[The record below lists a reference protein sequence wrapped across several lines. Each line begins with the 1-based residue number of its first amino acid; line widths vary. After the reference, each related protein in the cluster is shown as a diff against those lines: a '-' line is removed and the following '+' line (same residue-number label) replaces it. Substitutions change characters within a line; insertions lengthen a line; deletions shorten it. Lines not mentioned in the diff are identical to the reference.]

1 VKDRVFQNGA
11 AQIAEVQAAA
21 EDWTPQRVLNW
32 AFDTFGS
39 RVAISSAF
47 GAEGMV
53 LIDMASRVRSNFR
66 LFTIDT
72 EFLFPETYAL
82 MDRLEQKYGIEIEK
96 VYSVLSPEEQER
108 THGSALWS
116 RDPDLCCGLR
126 KVEPLRRK
134 LGELSAWITSI
145 RRDQTTVRSSARR
158 VEWDAKF
165 GLVKIN
171 PIVDWT
177 SKQVWRYVH
186 DHDVPYNELHDQDY
200 PSIGCTHCTRAVRP
214 GEDPRAG
221 RWSGFAKT
229 ECGLH
234 VIEPAASSP
243 AVSASKAAKFG
254 SYRGFGSTP
263 PPSRPS

>member
-1 VKDRVFQNGA
+1 MKEQVLEKFQQFSLA
-11 AQIAEVQAAA
+11 DVQAAA
-21 EDWTPQRVLNW
+21 ENWTPQHALTW
-32 AFDTFGS
+32 AFETFGNH
-39 RVAISSAF
+39 VAISSAF

-53 LIDMASRVRSNFR
+53 LIDMASRLRKDFH

-72 EFLFPETYAL
+72 EFLFPETYNL
-82 MDRLEQKYGIEIEK
+82 MDRIEEKYGITIEK
-96 VYSVLSPEEQER
+96 VFPLQSPEEQER
-108 THGSALWS
+108 TQGGALWT
-116 RDPDLCCGLR
+116 RDPDACCNRR

-145 RRDQTTVRSSARR
+145 RRDQTLVRSVARR

-165 GLVKIN
+165 GLVKVN
-171 PIVDWT
+171 PIVNWT
-177 SKQVWRYVH
+177 TKQVWRYIH

-221 RWSGFAKT
+221 RWPGLAKT

-234 VIEPAASSP
+234 MIEPMTNGAD
-243 AVSASKAAKFG
+243 
-254 SYRGFGSTP
+254 
-263 PPSRPS
+263 